1 MRNAKLGSTLLATI
15 AFVLAAPRVAHAY
28 IDPVSGSVL
37 LQVLAAGA
45 LATVFMLKRF
55 WASIK
60 STARRFLD
68 RFSR

>member
-1 MRNAKLGSTLLATI
+1 MTDATLRSALLFTI
-15 AFVLAAPRVAHAY
+15 VLALTWPREAY
-28 IDPVSGSVL
+28 AYVDPVSGSVL

-60 STARRFLD
+60 DSARRFLD